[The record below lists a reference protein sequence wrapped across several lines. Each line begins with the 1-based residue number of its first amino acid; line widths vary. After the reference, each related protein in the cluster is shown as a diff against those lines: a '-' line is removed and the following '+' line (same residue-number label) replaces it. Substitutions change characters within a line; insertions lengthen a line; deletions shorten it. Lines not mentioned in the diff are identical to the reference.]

1 MWQHDFEHRTDLPVA
16 AIWPILADVARWA
29 EVDHNIE
36 RIVIAAPPGVGVP
49 FTLKPKGGP
58 TLSFVIGD
66 FAAPT
71 TYSDICRMPLARMK
85 TLHTL
90 EPAGPGSVMR
100 VRITITGPLAW
111 FWGRVVGRKHAA
123 GLPAQTE
130 RILAV
135 ARAGLRASA

>member
-36 RIVIAAPPGVGVP
+36 RIAISGPPGVGVP

-58 TLSFVIGD
+58 TLAFVIGD
-66 FAAPT
+66 FAPPLV
-71 TYSDICRMPLARMK
+71 YSDICRMPLARMK
-85 TLHTL
+85 TLHEL
-90 EPAGPGSVMR
+90 SPEGAGTVMR

-123 GLPAQTE
+123 GLPAQTG
-130 RILAV
+130 RILAA
-135 ARAGLRASA
+135 ARSGLRASA